1 MNQGNERTTSMSKT
15 KGLVQ
20 MAIFAALIVVLAFT
34 PFIGYIPLGF
44 TRATIIH
51 IPVIMGSLMLGPK
64 KGAALGGVFG
74 FTSFINNTINPTL
87 TSFVFTPFY
96 SLGEY
101 SGGIGSLIICFV
113 PRILIGVV
121 PFYVYRL
128 VKKLSKNN
136 GVSSVGLIAAGL
148 SGALTNTLL
157 VMNLIFVFFR
167 NDYAAANGITVKAV
181 YGFILS
187 IIGINGI
194 PEAIVA
200 AVITLVLGKTLM
212 KKGVQERL
220 GVYKMI
226 LAIDIGNTNIV
237 LGCVDDNK
245 TYFIE
250 RLSTIKTK
258 MELEYAI
265 DIKMVLDIHGIKTE
279 KLEGAIIS
287 SVVPQITYVVKEA
300 AEKILKKETLVI
312 GPGVKNG
319 LNILM
324 DNPAQLGSDLVANAV
339 AGIAEYK
346 APMMI
351 FDLGTATTVSVIDEK
366 KNYIGGMI
374 YPGVNISLN
383 ALTENA
389 SQLQGIGLE
398 APKRIVG
405 KNTIECMKSGV
416 LYSSAAAIDGII
428 DRIEEA
434 IGQPMTAIATGG
446 LSKKIVPYCKRE
458 VILDDDL
465 LLKGL
470 LIIYR
475 KNR

>member
-74 FTSFINNTINPTL
+74 LTSFINNTINPTL

-101 SGGIGSLIICFV
+101 
-113 PRILIGVV
+113 
-121 PFYVYRL
+121 
-128 VKKLSKNN
+128 KKLSKNN
-136 GVSSVGLIAAGL
+136 GVSSVGLIVAGL

-220 GVYKMI
+220 GV
-226 LAIDIGNTNIV
+226 
-237 LGCVDDNK
+237 
-245 TYFIE
+245 
-250 RLSTIKTK
+250 
-258 MELEYAI
+258 
-265 DIKMVLDIHGIKTE
+265 
-279 KLEGAIIS
+279 
-287 SVVPQITYVVKEA
+287 
-300 AEKILKKETLVI
+300 
-312 GPGVKNG
+312 
-319 LNILM
+319 
-324 DNPAQLGSDLVANAV
+324 
-339 AGIAEYK
+339 
-346 APMMI
+346 
-351 FDLGTATTVSVIDEK
+351 
-366 KNYIGGMI
+366 
-374 YPGVNISLN
+374 
-383 ALTENA
+383 
-389 SQLQGIGLE
+389 
-398 APKRIVG
+398 
-405 KNTIECMKSGV
+405 
-416 LYSSAAAIDGII
+416 
-428 DRIEEA
+428 
-434 IGQPMTAIATGG
+434 
-446 LSKKIVPYCKRE
+446 
-458 VILDDDL
+458 
-465 LLKGL
+465 
-470 LIIYR
+470 
-475 KNR
+475 

>member
-34 PFIGYIPLGF
+34 LFIGYIPLGF

-64 KGAALGGVFG
+64 RGAALGGVFG
-74 FTSFINNTINPTL
+74 LTSFINNTINPTL

-101 SGGIGSLIICFV
+101 SEDRSLIICFV

-136 GVSSVGLIAAGL
+136 GVSSVGLIVAGL

-212 KKGVQERL
+212 KKG
-220 GVYKMI
+220 
-226 LAIDIGNTNIV
+226 
-237 LGCVDDNK
+237 
-245 TYFIE
+245 
-250 RLSTIKTK
+250 
-258 MELEYAI
+258 
-265 DIKMVLDIHGIKTE
+265 
-279 KLEGAIIS
+279 
-287 SVVPQITYVVKEA
+287 
-300 AEKILKKETLVI
+300 
-312 GPGVKNG
+312 
-319 LNILM
+319 
-324 DNPAQLGSDLVANAV
+324 
-339 AGIAEYK
+339 
-346 APMMI
+346 
-351 FDLGTATTVSVIDEK
+351 
-366 KNYIGGMI
+366 
-374 YPGVNISLN
+374 
-383 ALTENA
+383 
-389 SQLQGIGLE
+389 
-398 APKRIVG
+398 
-405 KNTIECMKSGV
+405 
-416 LYSSAAAIDGII
+416 
-428 DRIEEA
+428 
-434 IGQPMTAIATGG
+434 
-446 LSKKIVPYCKRE
+446 
-458 VILDDDL
+458 
-465 LLKGL
+465 
-470 LIIYR
+470 YR
-475 KNR
+475 KD